1 MNYNMNKV
9 RTMME
14 DKNDYLYNIYLLPW
28 EVSEYYNI
36 LVTFRNTNILSIN
49 NKSYYHLTFILK
61 NKRIPWY
68 FNNF

>member
-28 EVSEYYNI
+28 EVNEYYNI

-49 NKSYYHLTFILK
+49 NKSYYHLTLILK
-61 NKRIPWY
+61 NKQIPWY